1 MTNRPTQPNRPSWAE
16 IYSVDQVHPVTI
28 THMSQVELAHR
39 WGISPRTL
47 ERWRWIGQGP
57 KFLKL
62 GGRVVYRIQD
72 VENYEEEQLRSSTTV
87 SSPLHSE

>member
-1 MTNRPTQPNRPSWAE
+1 MPNYRIGLHGPSEVTLCAAE
-16 IYSVDQVHPVTI
+16 QVYPVI
-28 THMSQVELAHR
+28 IAHLSQVELAQR

-47 ERWRWIGQGP
+47 ERWRWLGQGP

-72 VENYEEEQLRSSTTV
+72 VENYEAEQLRSSTTELP
-87 SSPLHSE
+87 SLHSE

>member
-1 MTNRPTQPNRPSWAE
+1 
-16 IYSVDQVHPVTI
+16 
-28 THMSQVELAHR
+28 MSQVELAQR

-62 GGRVVYRIQD
+62 GGRVVYRAQD
-72 VENYEEEQLRSSTTV
+72 IENYEAEQLRSSTTL